1 MEDKSV
7 YEKLGT
13 LTAEMKNLAGA
24 LEEMKQVDRDHREY
38 VRSKLDILEELK
50 QDFKEA
56 EPVLKDIN
64 KWKERTIGVVMFM
77 SLIGGTL
84 SFFISDF
91 IHYIKIKLGF

>member
-13 LTAEMKNLAGA
+13 LSAEIRSLFST
-24 LEEMKQVDRDHREY
+24 LEEMKSVDKEHRDY
-38 VRSKLDILEELK
+38 VRSKLDILEELR
-50 QDFKEA
+50 QDFRDA
-56 EPVLKDIN
+56 EPVIKDIN

-77 SLIGGTL
+77 SLVGGTL

-91 IHYIKIKLGF
+91 IHYIKLKLGF